1 MKGGGGGGAPSFS
14 GGGMKGDGGGA
25 PVLSGGAKGGSF
37 GGPSGRRYSGAYQ
50 NGGTYY
56 GKHGHRHHH
65 RRFANGVPFFGF
77 NDGYYDNY
85 AYYDDCYEVRR
96 VRTSYGLRWR
106 RVYVCDY

>member
-1 MKGGGGGGAPSFS
+1 
-14 GGGMKGDGGGA
+14 MKGDGGGA
-25 PVLSGGAKGGSF
+25 PVLSGAAKGGSF
-37 GGPSGRRYSGAYQ
+37 GGRSADRGQRYSGAYQ

-85 AYYDDCYEVRR
+85 AYYDDCYQVRR